1 MASKPIHA
9 DDGTKCPLWQKPRVK
24 VCHACAWY
32 NLVRGKHPQTGSDV
46 DTWDCAIALM
56 PMLTIENAMVNR
68 QTTATVDALRK
79 EVAEANDQNMVGALA
94 RLNQQM
100 DETRQ
105 IAQSAGISPQKLIG
119 N

>member
-1 MASKPIHA
+1 MSKPMHPA
-9 DDGTKCPLWQKPRVK
+9 DGSECPQWKKARSK
-24 VCHACAWY
+24 VCHTCAWY
-32 NLVRGKHPQTGSDV
+32 ILVRGNHPQTGASV

-56 PMLTIENAMVNR
+56 PMLSIENAMVNR

-79 EVAEANDQNMVGALA
+79 EVKEANDQNMVGALS

-105 IAQSAGISPQKLIG
+105 IAQAAGLSPQKLIG